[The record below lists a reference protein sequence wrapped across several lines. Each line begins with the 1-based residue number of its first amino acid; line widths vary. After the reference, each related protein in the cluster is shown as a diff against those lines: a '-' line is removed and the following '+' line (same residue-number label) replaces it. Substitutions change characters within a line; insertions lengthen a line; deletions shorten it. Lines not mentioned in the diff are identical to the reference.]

1 LNSRCSFIDN
11 LQPRRLCAA
20 KYFSSRSSTSEQRLH
35 SVVDEQRLRST
46 VNEQRA
52 TASSASDDVV
62 ADDEL
67 EQTSAQT
74 VALFPTI
81 VWHVT
86 VRTYVY
92 IDDIVVVIIFRQHFS
107 VGA

>member
-1 LNSRCSFIDN
+1 VLRHIFLRAAA
-11 LQPRRLCAA
+11 LQ
-20 KYFSSRSSTSEQRLH
+20 S

-92 IDDIVVVIIFRQHFS
+92 IDDIVVVIILSTALLS
-107 VGA
+107 V

>member
-1 LNSRCSFIDN
+1 MLRHIFLRAAA
-11 LQPRRLCAA
+11 LQ
-20 KYFSSRSSTSEQRLH
+20 S

-52 TASSASDDVV
+52 TASSVSDDVV

-81 VWHVT
+81 VERVT
-86 VRTYVY
+86 VRILLYY
-92 IDDIVVVIIFRQHFS
+92 DDLVAIVCRQHFS
-107 VGA
+107 MFE

>member
-1 LNSRCSFIDN
+1 M
-11 LQPRRLCAA
+11 QPRCFCAA
-20 KYFSSRSSTSEQRLH
+20 TYFSSRSSTTEQRLRN
-35 SVVDEQRLRST
+35 VVNEQRLRST

-62 ADDEL
+62 ADDEQ

-92 IDDIVVVIIFRQHFS
+92 IDDILVVIILS
-107 VGA
+107 NSTLPL

>member
-1 LNSRCSFIDN
+1 MNSRCSFIDN

-74 VALFPTI
+74 VALFTTI
-81 VWHVT
+81 LERVT
-86 VRTYVY
+86 VRILIY
-92 IDDIVVVIIFRQHFS
+92 IDDVVVFIVV
-107 VGA
+107 